1 MESKPR
7 GTGAV
12 AAGRVL
18 QEFEPKMEW
27 DRELGVDTLRVFLP
41 GFKKE
46 QIKVQVSSSR
56 VLRISGERQ
65 LSDNRWSC
73 FLEKIPLSSNHNQK
87 EISASYDKGILYVK
101 HPKLIVQDDAELQ
114 ENEQP
119 PVESSTLDGKPPQEK
134 ALQPTKMDKDKAAKG
149 LVSGAQKLNME
160 SYSKDFSGL
169 VVDMTKPRKLLNL
182 VLFILSVVVLSALA
196 KWPCSLVPRK
206 ASQTEGAA
214 SAISISLSSGN
225 ERILKIPTN
234 RKDKMSTTEAMAGQL
249 NDQAYEDYNPTLEWV
264 RDAGFDTLL
273 VYIPGFKKQ
282 QLKVQ
287 VTSTRTLRITGERS
301 HGDNKWSSF
310 HKELPI
316 PLYYDVNQ
324 ISANFKGGILQVK
337 HPKKITSPA
346 NPVQETAEPQKPNNE
361 KTQDQNSGQE
371 QFDQEVPPKTE
382 TDEPTSGKINGVEN
396 ATVAE
401 ANNIHVPPKTSE
413 DQKSDL
419 GLAEPEK
426 NTSTGDEK
434 HEDDGYSVQ
443 NAAKMQQE
451 EETAVVSGI
460 SKANLALHKQG
471 FGGLVA
477 EMKKPRI
484 STHFVVA
491 TGLLILVLG
500 IYVQNAIR
508 SSGEA
513 EN

>member
-1 MESKPR
+1 M
-7 GTGAV
+7 
-12 AAGRVL
+12 
-18 QEFEPKMEW
+18 
-27 DRELGVDTLRVFLP
+27 
-41 GFKKE
+41 
-46 QIKVQVSSSR
+46 
-56 VLRISGERQ
+56 
-65 LSDNRWSC
+65 N
-73 FLEKIPLSSNHNQK
+73 
-87 EISASYDKGILYVK
+87 
-101 HPKLIVQDDAELQ
+101 
-114 ENEQP
+114 
-119 PVESSTLDGKPPQEK
+119 
-134 ALQPTKMDKDKAAKG
+134 
-149 LVSGAQKLNME
+149 
-160 SYSKDFSGL
+160 
-169 VVDMTKPRKLLNL
+169 
-182 VLFILSVVVLSALA
+182 
-196 KWPCSLVPRK
+196 
-206 ASQTEGAA
+206 
-214 SAISISLSSGN
+214 
-225 ERILKIPTN
+225 
-234 RKDKMSTTEAMAGQL
+234 TTEAMAGQL

-287 VTSTRTLRITGERS
+287 VTSTRTLRIMGERS

-324 ISANFKGGILQVK
+324 ISAKFEGGILQVK
-337 HPKKITSPA
+337 HPKKITNPA

-361 KTQDQNSGQE
+361 PQDQKSGQE

-382 TDEPTSGKINGVEN
+382 TDEPTSGKINGLEN
-396 ATVAE
+396 ATVTE

-460 SKANLALHKQG
+460 SKAKLAHLKQV

-477 EMKKPRI
+477 EMKKPRK

-491 TGLLILVLG
+491 AGLLVLVLG

-508 SSGEA
+508 SNGEA

>member
-1 MESKPR
+1 M
-7 GTGAV
+7 
-12 AAGRVL
+12 
-18 QEFEPKMEW
+18 
-27 DRELGVDTLRVFLP
+27 
-41 GFKKE
+41 
-46 QIKVQVSSSR
+46 
-56 VLRISGERQ
+56 
-65 LSDNRWSC
+65 N
-73 FLEKIPLSSNHNQK
+73 
-87 EISASYDKGILYVK
+87 
-101 HPKLIVQDDAELQ
+101 
-114 ENEQP
+114 
-119 PVESSTLDGKPPQEK
+119 
-134 ALQPTKMDKDKAAKG
+134 
-149 LVSGAQKLNME
+149 
-160 SYSKDFSGL
+160 
-169 VVDMTKPRKLLNL
+169 
-182 VLFILSVVVLSALA
+182 
-196 KWPCSLVPRK
+196 
-206 ASQTEGAA
+206 
-214 SAISISLSSGN
+214 
-225 ERILKIPTN
+225 
-234 RKDKMSTTEAMAGQL
+234 TTEEMAGQL
-249 NDQAYEDYNPTLEWV
+249 NDHAYEDYKPTLEWV

-287 VTSTRTLRITGERS
+287 VTSTRTLRIMGERF

-324 ISANFKGGILQVK
+324 ISAKFEGGILQVK

-361 KTQDQNSGQE
+361 ETQDQKIGQE
-371 QFDQEVPPKTE
+371 FDQEVPPNSE
-382 TDEPTSGKINGVEN
+382 TDEPASGKINGVEN
-396 ATVAE
+396 ATVTE

-426 NTSTGDEK
+426 NASTGDEK

-443 NAAKMQQE
+443 DAAKMQQE

-460 SKANLALHKQG
+460 SNANLARNKQG

-477 EMKKPRI
+477 EMKKPRK